1 MPTGPTDLGFDVVAN
16 QPQTELNYR
25 VLVDTSGTEASLASI
40 NAIQQ
45 AGGGGRLAFSTDAAD
60 GPLAQRMLIDNQG
73 NVGIGTDEP
82 NARLH
87 VAGDANFNGPLN
99 VQEALT
105 VSGVARIGG
114 DLSVTGQLTAA
125 SFKGNGAGLS
135 NVTPADNSITSA
147 KLAVDSASFSKVT
160 GGKMVISADNVGIG
174 TANPGAKLDVAGD
187 AKFNGPLNVQGALT
201 VSGVAKIDGDLSVT
215 GNLTA
220 ASFAGNGA
228 GLSNVRPADG
238 SVTNAKLA
246 QDSASLSKVSGGK
259 MVISGDNVG
268 VGTTSPSAKLHL
280 NNASGNADAWFTSGT
295 RASNYAT
302 MMFGEGTTGAA
313 GTYAEVIRYSS
324 ASSAGVFPGDFII
337 ANLTKKIVFSTAN
350 SGAYRAD
357 LVVDSSGNVG
367 IGTTKPG
374 SALHVGVGSS
384 QYEQASLRIS
394 GTFPSLSF
402 YDDSGLAE
410 DRNWAIAAPWFRNG
424 DFAIF
429 QSRVRNGD
437 PRNAGIARFC
447 IDPIGNVGIGTHVPG
462 FKLDVVGQAHATS
475 FLNSSDDRLK
485 TNIAP
490 LTNVVERIRKI
501 RGVSFDWNEKYAALG
516 RSSNK
521 REFGVLANEVKEVF
535 PELVSTWGDENYLAV
550 DYGRLTAVLLEAAK
564 ELSSEVEVLNGRI
577 DALEKPTKELGRKSN
592 D

>member
-1 MPTGPTDLGFDVVAN
+1 MPTGATDLGFDVVAN
-16 QPQTELNYR
+16 QPKTELNYR

-45 AGGGGRLAFSTDAAD
+45 AGGGGRLTFSTDAAD
-60 GPLAQRMLIDNQG
+60 GPLVQRMLIDNQG

-82 NARLH
+82 NARLD
-87 VAGDANFNGPLN
+87 VAGGANFNGPLN

-125 SFKGNGAGLS
+125 SFAGNGAGLS
-135 NVTPADNSITSA
+135 NVTPADSSITSA

-174 TANPGAKLDVAGD
+174 TANPGARLDVAGD
-187 AKFNGPLNVQGALT
+187 AKFN
-201 VSGVAKIDGDLSVT
+201 GDLSVT

-228 GLSNVRPADG
+228 GLSNVTPAD
-238 SVTNAKLA
+238 SSINSAKLA
-246 QDSASLSKVSGGK
+246 VDSASFSKVTGGK

-268 VGTTSPSAKLHL
+268 IGTASPSAELHL

-295 RASNYAT
+295 RANNYAT
-302 MMFGEGTTGAA
+302 MLFGEGTTGAI
-313 GTYAEVIRYSS
+313 GTYTEVIRYSN
-324 ASSAGVFPGDFII
+324 ASSAGKFAGDFII
-337 ANLTKKIVFSTAN
+337 ANVTKKIIFSTAY

-402 YDDSGLAE
+402 YDDSGVAE

-447 IDPIGNVGIGTHVPG
+447 IEPIGNVGIGTHLPG

-521 REFGVLANEVKEVF
+521 REFGVLANEMKEVF

-564 ELSSEVEVLNGRI
+564 ELSSEIEVLNGRI
-577 DALEKPTKELGRKSN
+577 DALEKPTKRTGQEVQ
-592 D
+592 